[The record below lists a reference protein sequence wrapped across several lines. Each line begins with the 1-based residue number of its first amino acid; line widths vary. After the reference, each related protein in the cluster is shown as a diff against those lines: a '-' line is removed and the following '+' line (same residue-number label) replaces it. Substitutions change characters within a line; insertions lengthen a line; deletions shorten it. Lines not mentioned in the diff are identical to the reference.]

1 MKDKPVKEADFAAW
15 EEGRIFQAR
24 PSKQAVSQKSSET
37 DRTEKQSAL
46 SQEKTPWTK
55 VSIWMTDQGKIMAQ
69 SKQIPSRVREPV
81 QVNWCKKREKRRKV
95 TGKLDRG
102 SEEEISQPGDVSG

>member
-1 MKDKPVKEADFAAW
+1 
-15 EEGRIFQAR
+15 
-24 PSKQAVSQKSSET
+24 
-37 DRTEKQSAL
+37 
-46 SQEKTPWTK
+46 
-55 VSIWMTDQGKIMAQ
+55 MTDQGKIMAQ
-69 SKQIPSRVREPV
+69 SKPIPSRVREPV